1 MRFNHSEEKDDLSKP
16 NLLPYG
22 IRPSAPAIVLP
33 DVELFKRNKS
43 QTVRNHFQTKFEEIK
58 AEYQKLL
65 EQVHE
70 NDLIYKSRYNFV
82 PLVGK
87 TYYLYMVAEEDYILS
102 LIEPEKWK
110 KYEFIGA
117 FRLSSNDV
125 WVQEAYEYSSVG
137 STGL

>member
-1 MRFNHSEEKDDLSKP
+1 M
-16 NLLPYG
+16 
-22 IRPSAPAIVLP
+22 
-33 DVELFKRNKS
+33 
-43 QTVRNHFQTKFEEIK
+43 
-58 AEYQKLL
+58 L

>member
-1 MRFNHSEEKDDLSKP
+1 MQFNHSEERDDLSKP

-22 IRPSAPAIVLP
+22 ITPSAPAIILP

-43 QTVRNHFQTKFEEIK
+43 QTVKNHFQTKFEEIK

-65 EQVHE
+65 DQVCI
-70 NDLIYKSRYNFV
+70 NDLLYKSRYSFT

-87 TYYLYMVAEEDYILS
+87 TYYLYRVAEEDYILS
-102 LIEPEKWK
+102 LIEPERWN

-125 WVQEAYEYSSVG
+125 WVQETYEYSSVS

>member
-1 MRFNHSEEKDDLSKP
+1 LLYNHEEKRDDLSKP

-22 IRPSAPAIVLP
+22 ITPSAPVIVLP

-43 QTVRNHFQTKFEEIK
+43 QTVKNHFQTKFEEIK

-65 EQVHE
+65 DQVCI
-70 NDLIYKSRYNFV
+70 NDLLYKSRYSFV

-87 TYYLYMVAEEDYILS
+87 TYYLYKVAEEDYILS
-102 LIEPEKWK
+102 LIEPDRWS

-117 FRLSSNDV
+117 FKFSSNDV
-125 WVQEAYEYSSVG
+125 WVQE
-137 STGL
+137 